1 MAQHRLRPSS
11 VLHDLP
17 GARFYLTSGAAI
29 YLSDRRTEDLVLQC
43 AANTISEGLM
53 FHTVTQL
60 AIKLKKRVVHLT
72 AEDFLEDALSFPIY
86 CHWTRQCRPISQLTR
101 RVEAFLIHII
111 ERGVSLPANS
121 RILHTSPHHD
131 DVMLAYH
138 EAFDF
143 LFKYDTNFFCYVTS
157 GFNSCPD
164 QYIERVL
171 RRVDLKS
178 DHDIKHYLTPL
189 LEENAAD
196 HVTESADSITSMNA
210 EEAVSVEQE
219 EEKKSDLDQ
228 LESSKLV
235 SFDGLR
241 GVQSVN
247 GRSSRKMTLDK
258 ILDVFKRGY
267 NLQRDSLIEEAETLL
282 VLRRMRQ
289 CYGIQTVDRFIA
301 VIRYHLNEYFPSK
314 LVGAQD
320 TEKVKFLKGL
330 VRESECDRMWALNG
344 IDPKTNVFHLRSKF
358 YTGEYFQ
365 PLPDQKKD
373 AQPMFGAL
381 CSILTLYI
389 LISIK

>member
-1 MAQHRLRPSS
+1 M
-11 VLHDLP
+11 
-17 GARFYLTSGAAI
+17 
-29 YLSDRRTEDLVLQC
+29 
-43 AANTISEGLM
+43 
-53 FHTVTQL
+53 
-60 AIKLKKRVVHLT
+60 
-72 AEDFLEDALSFPIY
+72 
-86 CHWTRQCRPISQLTR
+86 
-101 RVEAFLIHII
+101 
-111 ERGVSLPANS
+111 
-121 RILHTSPHHD
+121 HTSPHHD
-131 DVMLAYH
+131 DVMLAYY
-138 EAFDF
+138 EIMDF

-178 DHDIKHYLTPL
+178 DHDTKHYLAPL
-189 LEENAAD
+189 LEEKVDGAVD
-196 HVTESADSITSMNA
+196 SAVDRVNGASSASLVNA
-210 EEAVSVEQE
+210 EEAATVQEE
-219 EEKKSDLDQ
+219 EEKKGNDSVDNDDLFEASQSAKVQISDGANSL
-228 LESSKLV
+228 K
-235 SFDGLR
+235 R
-241 GVQSVN
+241 T
-247 GRSSRKMTLDK
+247 MTLAK
-258 ILDVFKRGY
+258 IMDVFKRGY

-282 VLRRMRQ
+282 VLRRVRQ
-289 CYGIQTVDRFIA
+289 CYGIQTVERFKA

-381 CSILTLYI
+381 HPLFVLDWWQWNC
-389 LISIK
+389 